1 MPMHKRILCL
11 VLTAVMLLSLIPAF
25 ALPSQAASN
34 MKTSEAAIKI
44 LKDLEGFSEFAYYDY
59 SHYSIGYGSSCEK
72 DEYPNGITEEEA
84 DALLREFLGKM
95 EEDVNRFA
103 NRQGILFSQNQ
114 FDALMLFTYNV
125 GSGWVLSDGEFRQA
139 VIENA
144 SGNDFLYAICLWSTA
159 GNELSVGLL
168 NRRLL
173 EADIYLNCDYA
184 NGRPSNYTYVIYN
197 NNGGE
202 GQARAQGFDCNL
214 EAFVKSQ
221 PELEGKV
228 FLGWYTAKEGGAW
241 VTELTAANA
250 EQTLYAHW
258 QEPGAAPSA
267 AASVSYQVPAA
278 DLVTLEIYDAPGGSK
293 IGSLNQSAV
302 AMVQADYVD
311 ANGVKWGRLVTGR
324 WVKLGNPRIGTL
336 EEAAEEAGVKVTVT
350 GDYVNVRTGP
360 GTNYPIVSG
369 VVQGNV
375 LNVTRVVSVN
385 GVLWG
390 LFRGGWLCLDYT
402 DYSGGLPVEA
412 PGDIPQVP
420 DVPGTPA
427 PPSNPTEPTEP
438 SVPENPG
445 TVIATGVVT
454 ATQLNIRAAAG
465 TNSGTL
471 GCYNRGDKVEILQTT
486 TVAGAPWGRT
496 NRGWICLTYVKL
508 DEKQEEPE
516 TTVPTEPETTEP
528 EATEPSVPET
538 TVPPETKPEQ
548 MPDSPAGIPGT
559 VTSKAGLLIRSG
571 PGSQYQRVG
580 AYSAGQQIRI
590 LEQVTANGMAWG
602 RTDKGWVSMQYV
614 KLSEEWALEGGVYGV
629 IISLSGLNIRFGPG
643 VGYGPVDAYPAG
655 ARVLIFQQKSVAGQK
670 WGRTDKGWI
679 SMDYVRLESVAEQKP
694 EQTEPEATEP
704 SVPETTVPD
713 VTEPEDTVTGIAGTV
728 TATGLNIRQTPGN
741 GTVVGT
747 YRRGDRI
754 IILEKKLL
762 YSTYWGRTDRGWI
775 SLSYVKLDSSDDNA
789 QSGRTGIITA
799 GVLCIRSG
807 PGTGNAVVG
816 TYTGGQTVIILETTR
831 VGVTLWG
838 RTDKGWICM
847 DYVK

>member
-11 VLTAVMLLSLIPAF
+11 LLTALMLLSLIPAF

-34 MKTSEAAIKI
+34 MKTSEAAIGI
-44 LKDLEGFSEFAYYDY
+44 LKDLEGFSEFAYFDY
-59 SHYSIGYGSSCEK
+59 AHYSIGYGTSCEK
-72 DEYPNGITEEEA
+72 DEYPDGITEEEA
-84 DALLREFLGKM
+84 DALLREALGKM

-144 SGNDFLYAICLWSTA
+144 SGNDFLYAIGLWSTA
-159 GNELSVGLL
+159 GNELSIGLL

-184 NGRPSNYTYVIYN
+184 DGRPSNYTYVIYN

-214 EAFVKSQ
+214 EAYVKSQ
-221 PELEGKV
+221 PELDGNV
-228 FLGWYTAKEGGAW
+228 FLGWYTAREGGAW

-258 QEPGAAPSA
+258 QEAGADPSA
-267 AASVSYQVPAA
+267 AAAASYQIPAA
-278 DLVTLEIYDAPGGSK
+278 ELMSLVTYDAPGGTMS
-293 IGSLNQSAV
+293 GSMNQSAV
-302 AMVQADYVD
+302 AVVEADYVD
-311 ANGVKWGRLVTGR
+311 ASGMKWGRLVTGR
-324 WVKLGNPRIGTL
+324 WVKLGDPRIGTL
-336 EEAAEEAGVKVTVT
+336 EETAEEQGVKVTVT

-360 GTNYPIVSG
+360 GTGYPVVSG
-369 VVQGNV
+369 VVRGNV

-385 GVLWG
+385 GTLWG

-402 DYSGGLPVEA
+402 DYSGGLSPET
-412 PGDIPQVP
+412 PGDVPQVP
-420 DVPGTPA
+420 DVPGNPA
-427 PPSNPTEPTEP
+427 EP
-438 SVPENPG
+438 SEPEAPG

-465 TNSGTL
+465 TNSGVV
-471 GCYNRGDKVEILQTT
+471 GCYNRGDKVEIVQTA
-486 TVAGAPWGRT
+486 TVGGTPWGRT
-496 NRGWICLTYVKL
+496 DRGWICLTYVKL
-508 DEKQEEPE
+508 DEKKEEPE
-516 TTVPTEPETTEP
+516 TTAPSEPETTAPETTEP
-528 EATEPSVPET
+528 ETTEPSVPET
-538 TVPPETKPEQ
+538 TAPPETKPEET
-548 MPDSPAGIPGT
+548 PDVDAGIPGT
-559 VTSKAGLLIRSG
+559 VTSKAGLLIRTG
-571 PGSQYQRVG
+571 PGTQYNSIG
-580 AYSAGQQIRI
+580 AYISGQQIRI

-614 KLSEEWALEGGVYGV
+614 KLSEDWTAGGGMYGV
-629 IISLSGLNIRFGPG
+629 ITSPSGLNVRSGPG
-643 VGYGPVDAYPAG
+643 VGYAPVGAYPAG
-655 ARVLIFQQKSVAGQK
+655 ARVVIFEQKTVSGQK

-679 SMDYVRLESVAEQKP
+679 AMAYVRLESAAEQKP
-694 EQTEPEATEP
+694 EQTEPETTEP

-713 VTEPEDTVTGIAGTV
+713 VTKPEDNVTGTAGTV
-728 TATGLNIRQTPGN
+728 TAAGLNIRQTPGD
-741 GTVVGT
+741 GAIVGT

-762 YSTYWGRTDRGWI
+762 YSTYWGRTDKGWV
-775 SLSYVKLDSSDDNA
+775 SLAYVDLDEGDEDA
-789 QSGRTGIITA
+789 MTGRSGIITA

-807 PGTGNAVVG
+807 PGTGNAVIG